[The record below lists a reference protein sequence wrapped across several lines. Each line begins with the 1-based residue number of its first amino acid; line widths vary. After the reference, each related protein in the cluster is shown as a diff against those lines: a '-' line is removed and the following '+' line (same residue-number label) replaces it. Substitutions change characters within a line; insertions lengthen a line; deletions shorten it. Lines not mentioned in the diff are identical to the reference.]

1 MLTWFWTPD
10 RLRAFIMKSDVYE
23 PPSLSVLGS
32 VSALTL
38 TANPGGGGN
47 KPSSSPDGM
56 SGTVGNHSGHS

>member
-1 MLTWFWTPD
+1 
-10 RLRAFIMKSDVYE
+10 MKSDVYE

-47 KPSSSPDGM
+47 KPSFSPDGM
-56 SGTVGNHSGHS
+56 SGTVGDNRGHS